1 MSNQSLNDEPIGG
14 KKKDRLNEGTAYTVK
29 VLLIAVICFVVILI
43 IARFYLMRTKV
54 DGSSMYPTLQ
64 DGEHMLIDKSA
75 YRKHDPERFD
85 IVVFETPLSDTGH
98 YVKRIIALPGETI
111 RIDDNGV
118 IYINE
123 EVLEEDYGYEQI
135 LDPGRA
141 RLGVTLGEN
150 EYFVMGDNRNH
161 SEDSRFMLVG
171 NISKDKI
178 LGKVIMRLWPL
189 EKYGYIDLYMERT
202 KDDNGQD

>member
-1 MSNQSLNDEPIGG
+1 MFFSCC
-14 KKKDRLNEGTAYTVK
+14 A
-29 VLLIAVICFVVILI
+29 
-43 IARFYLMRTKV
+43 
-54 DGSSMYPTLQ
+54 LQ
-64 DGEHMLIDKSA
+64 HS
-75 YRKHDPERFD
+75 RR
-85 IVVFETPLSDTGH
+85 S
-98 YVKRIIALPGETI
+98 ALPCCGSWSF
-111 RIDDNGV
+111 
-118 IYINE
+118 
-123 EVLEEDYGYEQI
+123 EEDYGYEQI